1 MVAYEAPATM
11 QTKYRS
17 AARKVRDD
25 PPQGSAAAVVVSAAV
40 SVVQD
45 WRDNPLLFPGRLR
58 RSMQVLH
65 ATPTMATPKP
75 EPHPLGAE
83 EGGEDAEEFDYYP
96 HAPRKRYKMYDSS
109 LPDSQPS
116 LTRKKKK
123 MSSRMLPPMMPP
135 VSVVP
140 SSVPFNPL
148 EEPSPLGL
156 TLRKTPSLLNLITLQ
171 LAQSTS
177 SAPASDAPSCES
189 LDQEG
194 LWKSGGRVEKCL
206 LVPAA
211 GSVAAHDKLKASNFP
226 ASTLKIGTWE
236 VRKTSELGL

>member
-1 MVAYEAPATM
+1 MVAYEAPAST

-25 PPQGSAAAVVVSAAV
+25 PPQGPVAAAAVVSAAV

-45 WRDNPLLFPGRLR
+45 WRNNPLLFPGRLR

-65 ATPTMATPKP
+65 ATPKP
-75 EPHPLGAE
+75 EPHPLGEE

-96 HAPRKRYKMYDSS
+96 HVPRKRYKMYDSS

-116 LTRKKKK
+116 LTRNKKK
-123 MSSRMLPPMMPP
+123 MSSRMLPPMMPS

-177 SAPASDAPSCES
+177 SAPASDALSCES

>member
-1 MVAYEAPATM
+1 MVAYEAPATT

-25 PPQGSAAAVVVSAAV
+25 PPQGSAAAAVVSAAV

-45 WRDNPLLFPGRLR
+45 CRNNPLLFPGRLR

-65 ATPTMATPKP
+65 ATPKP
-75 EPHPLGAE
+75 EPHPLGEE
-83 EGGEDAEEFDYYP
+83 EGREDAEEFDYYP

-116 LTRKKKK
+116 LTRKNKK
-123 MSSRMLPPMMPP
+123 MSSRMLPPMMPS

-236 VRKTSELGL
+236 VRKTSESGL